1 MIKGITNKTDY
12 LGAVASF
19 LCFLH
24 CVATPFIFIAKAC
37 THTCCAL
44 TPLWWKSIDYIFLLI
59 SFFAIYYAV
68 KESTKKWIKPALWG
82 SWLVLMLV
90 IVNESLSVLSV
101 PEETVYF
108 PALIIVGLHV
118 YNQKYCKCKGSSC
131 CVSE

>member
-1 MIKGITNKTDY
+1 MDY
-12 LGAVASF
+12 LGAIAGF

-37 THTCCAL
+37 THTCCAS

-68 KESTKKWIKPALWG
+68 KDSTKNWIKPALWV
-82 SWLVLMLV
+82 SWGLLMLV
-90 IVNESLSVLSV
+90 ILNESLSLLSV

-108 PALIIVGLHV
+108 PTLVIVGLHV
-118 YNQKYCKCKGSSC
+118 YNQKYCKCNYRLML
-131 CVSE
+131 